1 MLVDRLTVACVQITS
16 GPDIAANLAAL
27 ESRLRDA
34 KARGVDLILLP
45 ENTDFKVTER
55 ADLFARACA
64 ESDHPALPFF
74 SRMAREIEVWIL
86 AGSLTIRTTGAKLA
100 NRCYLFDAQGN
111 IAARYDKIHMF
122 DADVGATRYRESDS
136 FAAGDKAILA
146 ETPWGGLGLTICY
159 DVRFAALYRTL
170 AQAGARMIAVPA
182 AFTVPTGRLHWQ
194 TLMRARA
201 IETGC
206 FILAPGQCGT
216 HEGGRQTYG
225 HSLIVS
231 PDGTILVEAGETP
244 ETIFATLEFSAV
256 DEARRMIPSL
266 QHDRHFII
274 GK

>member
-100 NRCYLFDAQGN
+100 NRSYLFDAQGN

-266 QHDRHFII
+266 QHDRQFII